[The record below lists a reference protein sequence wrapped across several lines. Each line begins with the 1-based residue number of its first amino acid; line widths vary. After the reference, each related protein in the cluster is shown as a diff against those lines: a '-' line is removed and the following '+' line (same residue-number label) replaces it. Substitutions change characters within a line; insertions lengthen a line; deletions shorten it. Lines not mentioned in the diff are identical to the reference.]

1 MSSLCAISAV
11 TDLFT
16 LIAST
21 VQCTVQR
28 TGQAHCTVHLAALLS
43 VGTYEVA
50 AALIM
55 LRGDT
60 EYLHTE
66 PARIGPLAE
75 NLTSDWSESCH
86 GILMTLSQ
94 PLISEMSTFLDFYM
108 KPPPRN

>member
-16 LIAST
+16 LIARPLYST
-21 VQCTVQR
+21 VLYR
-28 TGQAHCTVHLAALLS
+28 SGALYTVHMAALPS

-50 AALIM
+50 AAMIM
-55 LRGDT
+55 VRGDT

-66 PARIGPLAE
+66 PPLIGPKE
-75 NLTSDWSESCH
+75 GNLTSDWSEICH

-94 PLISEMSTFLDFYM
+94 PLI
-108 KPPPRN
+108 

>member
-1 MSSLCAISAV
+1 MSSLCVISAV

-16 LIAST
+16 LIARPALYCTVLYST
-21 VQCTVQR
+21 VQVRRTV
-28 TGQAHCTVHLAALLS
+28 HCTVHPAALLS

-66 PARIGPLAE
+66 PALIGPLAE
-75 NLTSDWSESCH
+75 DLTSDWSESCH

-94 PLISEMSTFLDFYM
+94 PLISEMSTF
-108 KPPPRN
+108 